1 MLGAGQLLFQGTSS
15 YLLFELLG
23 YLTHSLKFVFNCF
36 LCDLNTIKLH
46 FLTLKYTWRRAF
58 PEKKIHN

>member
-23 YLTHSLKFVFNCF
+23 YLTHSQICF
-36 LCDLNTIKLH
+36 
-46 FLTLKYTWRRAF
+46 
-58 PEKKIHN
+58 